1 MTSFS
6 AAAFEHYLVFEKFR
20 AYGREPPEEL
30 FGIER
35 IVMIEV
41 LPRPAKLFCRQSLV
55 RCNLACFGKAW
66 DTAQYRKVLVTDST
80 SELSFYYFA
89 GLVLR
94 HRALFDYPFTA
105 RTSQILK

>member
-1 MTSFS
+1 MTSF
-6 AAAFEHYLVFEKFR
+6 AAASFEHDFAAEELGLH
-20 AYGREPPEEL
+20 GREPTEEL
-30 FGIER
+30 FSIER

-55 RCNLACFGKAW
+55 RFNLACFGKAW

-80 SELSFYYFA
+80 SELSFYCFA

-94 HRALFDYPFTA
+94 HRALFDYPFTE